1 MISINR
7 LFQSIAI
14 VSILLTY
21 GVFGWYYLEQRDQTA
36 RLILE
41 SIKDNVSEVSY
52 VVSRNLN
59 AQQPVDAS
67 RAILDRAVS
76 NSGFIEAIALF
87 DGATS
92 LLTTDPFHSFAPSQ
106 LFSFSNEVDEGF
118 VLLEDEGHAR
128 GLVRYYMGAQ
138 LKQLTLVFFIDH
150 AEIQNYL
157 DITQGGSI
165 WVLGAFPA
173 MLIAALALFVRAW
186 LVIPLQSLR
195 QFAYYHDKVPDRFR
209 VRELESI
216 RYTLNDTFKRLEHEQ
231 RTLYDRARLDSLSGL
246 ANRHSLQEYVNSLIS
261 ESSRRSQEFAFLF
274 MDFDNF
280 KAIND
285 SMGHEIGDEV
295 IHEASLLIGTEVRM
309 YDFVARVGGDEFV
322 IVIKSYQSKEELCQ
336 IVQRIQSVLSDTPFA
351 GAHKLHIG
359 SSVGIAIYPEDG
371 TDFLSLMKNSDIAM
385 FEAKS
390 QRNSS
395 YHFFSHALNE
405 RVQKNISLDKAMRR
419 ALLHEEFELYYQPK
433 ISLLDGSIE
442 GAEALLRW
450 RRSDGVIIAPGE
462 FIPLAEENGFIVELG
477 DWVINE
483 AVRQL
488 AEWRLRGINLKLSIN
503 IATKQL
509 LETEFES
516 KLLAALDEQGISPT
530 QLDLEI
536 TEYLFIAQTKHNS
549 RLIERLQQHGFTL
562 SLDDFGTGYSSLSYL
577 KRFNVDQIKIDKVF
591 IDDFQSHSGAIFIDT
606 IVKLGQALHIKIIAE
621 GVETQ
626 AQADYLRSVG
636 CHAVQ
641 GYLFSKPLP
650 LQSFEDYLVKNHKAT
665 LI

>member
-7 LFQSIAI
+7 LFQSIAVAAI
-14 VSILLTY
+14 VLTY
-21 GVFGWYYLEQRDQTA
+21 GVFGWYYLQQRDQSA

-41 SIKDNVSEVSY
+41 SVKDNVSEISY

-59 AQQPVDAS
+59 AQQPVNAS

-76 NSGFIEAIALF
+76 NNDFIAAIALF
-87 DGATS
+87 DGAVP
-92 LLTTDPFHSFAPSQ
+92 LLTTDPFHTLPPEQ
-106 LFSFSNEVDEGF
+106 LFSFSNEIDDGF
-118 VLLEDEGHAR
+118 ILLENEWHAR
-128 GLVRYYMGAQ
+128 GLVRYYTGAQ

-150 AEIQNYL
+150 AEIQSFL
-157 DITQGGSI
+157 DITHGGSI

-173 MLIAALALFVRAW
+173 LLIAALALFVSTW
-186 LVIPLQSLR
+186 LVTPLQRLR
-195 QFAYYHDKVPDRFR
+195 QFAYYHERVPDRFR
-209 VRELESI
+209 IRELESI
-216 RYTLNDTFKRLEHEQ
+216 RYTLKDTFTRLENEQ
-231 RTLYDRARLDSLSGL
+231 RALYDRARLDSLSGL
-246 ANRHSLQEYVNSLIS
+246 ANRHSLQEYVNTLIS
-261 ESSRRSQEFAFLF
+261 ESSRSNDEFAFLF

-285 SMGHEIGDEV
+285 SMGHEVGDAV
-295 IHEASLLIGTEVRM
+295 IHEASLLIGAEVRK

-322 IVIKSYQSKEELCQ
+322 IIIKSYQSKEELCQ
-336 IVQRIQSVLSDTPFA
+336 IVERIQSLLSQTPFA
-351 GAHKLHIG
+351 GANKLHIG

-395 YHFFSHALNE
+395 YHFFSHSLNE
-405 RVQKNISLDKAMRR
+405 RVQRNISLDKAMRR

-433 ISLLDGSIE
+433 VSLLDGAID

-450 RRSDGVIIAPGE
+450 RRSDGTVIAPGE

-477 DWVINE
+477 DWVIRE
-483 AVRQL
+483 AARQL

-509 LETEFES
+509 LEQEFET
-516 KLLAALDEQGISPT
+516 KILAALDEQGISPS

-591 IDDFQSHSGAIFIDT
+591 IDDFQTHSGAIFIDT
-606 IVKLGQALHIKIIAE
+606 IVKLGQALNIKIIAE

-626 AQADYLRSVG
+626 EQADYLRGVG
-636 CHAVQ
+636 CHTVQ

-650 LQSFEDYLVKNHKAT
+650 LQSFEDYLAT
-665 LI
+665 DSKGVRR